1 MVFGVLTNK
10 YLWWIEFEFMLKV
23 YLICSL
29 SYEFDIIKKR
39 ESNTDIHL
47 NHEWEKGSV
56 EPDNTLVMH
65 SVHKVIMY
73 FVLDESTL
81 I

>member
-1 MVFGVLTNK
+1 M
-10 YLWWIEFEFMLKV
+10 
-23 YLICSL
+23 C
-29 SYEFDIIKKR
+29 EFDIMRKL
-39 ESNTDIHL
+39 ESNTDNYL
-47 NHEWEKGSV
+47 NHEWKKGSV

>member
-1 MVFGVLTNK
+1 
-10 YLWWIEFEFMLKV
+10 MLKA
-23 YLICSL
+23 YLICSSL
-29 SYEFDIIKKR
+29 CEFDIIK
-39 ESNTDIHL
+39 ELELNMDFYL
-47 NHEWEKGSV
+47 NHEWKKGSV
-56 EPDNTLVMH
+56 EPDNTLVMY

>member
-1 MVFGVLTNK
+1 
-10 YLWWIEFEFMLKV
+10 MLKV

-29 SYEFDIIKKR
+29 SYEFDIMRKL
-39 ESNTDIHL
+39 ETNTDIYL
-47 NHEWEKGSV
+47 NHEWKKGSV
-56 EPDNTLVMH
+56 EPDNTLVIH

>member
-1 MVFGVLTNK
+1 
-10 YLWWIEFEFMLKV
+10 MLKA
-23 YLICSL
+23 YLICSSL
-29 SYEFDIIKKR
+29 CEFDIMRKL
-39 ESNTDIHL
+39 ESNTDNYL
-47 NHEWEKGSV
+47 NREWKKGSV

-73 FVLDESTL
+73 FVLDVSTL